1 MTKFLVGH
9 FFERK
14 NRTYVHYL
22 VEKVGG
28 ENVELERLDEACIQ
42 NLERFREENKE
53 FLENKITQSFLK
65 DEKNQRLLL
74 EAICNPTKENKEK
87 LDIEFKKFYFSIRF
101 TAFISSSLYFN
112 AINFDKRYR
121 KMSERYILTVDK
133 PLGDEEDTSFKDI
146 IADSQAE
153 IQIENIIQSDD
164 ITDYIED
171 PVLYE
176 AILTLSDKQREV
188 INLAYVKGL
197 SDTEIGKMLNKS
209 QQAISKMRNRALKK
223 ICNFIKEERRKE
235 LRNECSGGSSMDNN
249 CR

>member
-1 MTKFLVGH
+1 MT
-9 FFERK
+9 
-14 NRTYVHYL
+14 
-22 VEKVGG
+22 
-28 ENVELERLDEACIQ
+28 
-42 NLERFREENKE
+42 
-53 FLENKITQSFLK
+53 
-65 DEKNQRLLL
+65 
-74 EAICNPTKENKEK
+74 CNPTKENKEK

-121 KMSERYILTVDK
+121 KMLERYILTVDK